1 MGESRSGEGG
11 VVRGETGALSD
22 GTVRGEAGSDRP
34 RTRSGAVI
42 YGAEDD
48 RVMVRLSAELG
59 AGLRGVAERRG
70 VTVSELLRGAAARVV
85 REARRPR

>member
-1 MGESRSGEGG
+1 MSESRIVKGG
-11 VVRGETGALSD
+11 VVRGETRSLSD

-34 RTRSGAVI
+34 RTRGGVVI

-85 REARRPR
+85 REARRAR